1 MKLLNVRL
9 DGHDARLATDL
20 RKAGVQISRLVRDAI
35 RTEHEQRIGK
45 RRKRPPARAIMAR
58 IYAEHPDPRG
68 VPRRRVDLRDRKAVR
83 RAITERLG
91 RRHP

>member
-1 MKLLNVRL
+1 M
-9 DGHDARLATDL
+9 
-20 RKAGVQISRLVRDAI
+20 
-35 RTEHEQRIGK
+35 GK
-45 RRKRPPARAIMAR
+45 RRKRPLACAIMAR

-91 RRHP
+91 RRRP